1 MTEDMASTWG
11 DWGVSS
17 EIGRLHAVLLRRPGP
32 ELDAVT
38 DFDAMQMRS
47 DLSPD
52 RVREQHDA
60 LADAYRAAG
69 VVVHYV
75 ERGRIDKPNAMF
87 VRDLMLMTPEGAIVT
102 RPASTVRAG
111 EERLV
116 AEALAQLGVPILMS
130 VHGSGTFEGA
140 DVIWVDEHLCFLAEG
155 LRTNEEGADQV
166 ERMLREIGVADVVR
180 VGLPHGAM
188 HLDGLLAI
196 LDRDLAVV
204 WPRRTPFKVVDT
216 LRKRGFTFIEVDD
229 EQEAQDCLPMNFV
242 ALAPG
247 EILMPAGGTAMR
259 QKYEAAGV
267 RCHVVDIGECIKAG
281 GGIHCMTGFL
291 KRDAVC
297 NITSGEDHRVRV
309 FAEQIGAS
317 GRKRPSLRRGSLLD
331 SLVSSPSPTFKLA
344 KASQSTHRSILRAAR
359 VAAGASD
366 AITPRR
372 DDAVATADRPGRL
385 ESATF
390 SP

>member
-1 MTEDMASTWG
+1 MSVSSLSAAYGGELWSPRVVAMTEDMTSTWG

-17 EIGRLHAVLLRRPGP
+17 EIGKLRAVLLRRPGS
-32 ELDAVT
+32 ELDAVV

-47 DLSPD
+47 DLCPE

-60 LADAYRAAG
+60 LAEAYRAAG

-180 VGLPHGAM
+180 VGQPHGAM

-196 LDRDLAVV
+196 IDRDLAVV
-204 WPRRTPFKVVDT
+204 WPRRTPFKAVST
-216 LRKRGFTFIEVDD
+216 LRKRGFRFIEVDD
-229 EQEAQDCLPMNFV
+229 EREAQDCLPMNFV

-247 EILMPAGGTAMR
+247 EILMPAGGSSMR
-259 QKYEAAGV
+259 EKYEAAGV
-267 RCHVVDIGECIKAG
+267 RCHVVDICECIKAG

-297 NITSGEDHRVRV
+297 NMTSGEEHRMRMRAEEVR
-309 FAEQIGAS
+309 E
-317 GRKRPSLRRGSLLD
+317 
-331 SLVSSPSPTFKLA
+331 
-344 KASQSTHRSILRAAR
+344 
-359 VAAGASD
+359 ASD
-366 AITPRR
+366 A
-372 DDAVATADRPGRL
+372 A
-385 ESATF
+385 
-390 SP
+390 

>member
-1 MTEDMASTWG
+1 MSQTILSAAYGGGQWSPRLQSMVEDMASTWG

-47 DLSPD
+47 DLIPD
-52 RVREQHDA
+52 LVRQQHDA
-60 LADAYRAAG
+60 LAEAYRAAG
-69 VVVHYV
+69 VAVHYV

-116 AEALAQLGVPILMS
+116 AEALALLGVPILMS

-140 DVIWVDEHLCFLAEG
+140 DVIWVDSDLCFLAEG

-166 ERMLREIGVADVVR
+166 ERMLREIGISTVVR

-196 LDRDLAVV
+196 IDRDLAAI
-204 WPRRTPFKVVDT
+204 WPRRTPYKVVDT
-216 LRKRGFTFIEVDD
+216 LRRRGFRFIEVED
-229 EQEAQDCLPMNFV
+229 EREAQDSLPMNFV

-247 EILMPAGGTAMR
+247 KILMPAGGRAMKE
-259 QKYEAAGV
+259 KYEDAGV
-267 RCHVVDIGECIKAG
+267 CCHVVDIGECTKAG

-297 NITSGEDHRVRV
+297 NMTSGEEFRMRMRAD
-309 FAEQIGAS
+309 E
-317 GRKRPSLRRGSLLD
+317 
-331 SLVSSPSPTFKLA
+331 A
-344 KASQSTHRSILRAAR
+344 KA
-359 VAAGASD
+359 ASD
-366 AITPRR
+366 A
-372 DDAVATADRPGRL
+372 A
-385 ESATF
+385 
-390 SP
+390 

>member
-1 MTEDMASTWG
+1 MSVSILSAAYGGELWSPRISAMTEDMASTWG

-17 EIGRLHAVLLRRPGP
+17 EIGKLHAVLLRRPGS

-38 DFDAMQMRS
+38 DFNAMQMRS
-47 DLSPD
+47 DLSPE

-60 LADAYRAAG
+60 LADGYRAAG

-75 ERGRIDKPNAMF
+75 ERGQIDKPNAMF

-155 LRTNEEGADQV
+155 LRTNEEGSNQV
-166 ERMLREIGVADVVR
+166 ERMLREIGVTEIVR

-196 LDRDLAVV
+196 IDRDLAVV
-204 WPRRTPFKVVDT
+204 WPRRTPFKAVST
-216 LRKRGFTFIEVDD
+216 LRKRGFRFVEVDD
-229 EQEAQDCLPMNFV
+229 EREAQDCLPMNFV
-242 ALAPG
+242 ALSPG
-247 EILMPAGGTAMR
+247 EILMPVGGSSMR
-259 QKYEAAGV
+259 ETYEAAGV

-291 KRDAVC
+291 KRD
-297 NITSGEDHRVRV
+297 
-309 FAEQIGAS
+309 
-317 GRKRPSLRRGSLLD
+317 SL
-331 SLVSSPSPTFKLA
+331 
-344 KASQSTHRSILRAAR
+344 
-359 VAAGASD
+359 
-366 AITPRR
+366 
-372 DDAVATADRPGRL
+372 
-385 ESATF
+385 
-390 SP
+390 

>member
-1 MTEDMASTWG
+1 MAEEMAATWG

-17 EIGRLHAVLLRRPGP
+17 EIGRLRAVLLRRPGP

-47 DLSPD
+47 DLTPD
-52 RVREQHDA
+52 RVRAQHDA
-60 LADAYRAAG
+60 LAAMYGAHG
-69 VVVHYV
+69 VAVHYV

-130 VHGSGTFEGA
+130 VHDRGTFEGA
-140 DVIWVDEHLCFLAEG
+140 DVVWVDRHLCLLAEG
-155 LRTNEEGADQV
+155 LRTNAEGANQV
-166 ERMLREIGVADVVR
+166 ERMLREIGVATVVR
-180 VGLPHGAM
+180 VGLPYGAM

-196 LDRDLAVV
+196 VDRDLAVI
-204 WPRRTPFKVVDT
+204 WPRRTPFQAVET
-216 LRKRGFTFIEVDD
+216 LRERGFRFITVED
-229 EQEAQDCLPMNFV
+229 EREAQEHLPMNFV

-247 EILMPAGGTAMR
+247 EIVMPAGGDR
-259 QKYEAAGV
+259 LRERFEAAGV

-291 KRDAVC
+291 KREDVCDEAAV
-297 NITSGEDHRVRV
+297 E
-309 FAEQIGAS
+309 
-317 GRKRPSLRRGSLLD
+317 PS
-331 SLVSSPSPTFKLA
+331 
-344 KASQSTHRSILRAAR
+344 
-359 VAAGASD
+359 
-366 AITPRR
+366 
-372 DDAVATADRPGRL
+372 TALPAL
-385 ESATF
+385 
-390 SP
+390 

>member
-1 MTEDMASTWG
+1 VSDQATMSTSLSAAYGGERWSPRLAPLTEEIAEVWG

-17 EIGRLHAVLLRRPGP
+17 ETGRLHAVLLRRPGP

-47 DLSPD
+47 TLSPD
-52 RVREQHDA
+52 LVRAQHDA
-60 LADAYRAAG
+60 LADAYRDYG
-69 VVVHYV
+69 VTVHSI

-116 AEALAQLGVPILMS
+116 AEALARLGVPILMS
-130 VHGSGTFEGA
+130 VHGRGTFEGA
-140 DVIWVDEHLCFLAEG
+140 DVAWVDADLCFLAEG

-166 ERMLREIGVADVVR
+166 ERMLREIGVAQVIR

-188 HLDGLLAI
+188 HLDGLLAL

-204 WPRRTPFKVVDT
+204 WPRRTPYKIVDT
-216 LRKRGFTFIEVDD
+216 LRRRGFRFIEIED
-229 EQEAQDCLPMNFV
+229 EREAQACLPMNVV

-247 EILMPAGGTAMR
+247 EIIMPAGAEKMR
-259 QKYEAAGV
+259 ERYESAGV
-267 RCHVVDIGECIKAG
+267 RCHIVEIGECIKAG

-291 KRDAVC
+291 KRDP
-297 NITSGEDHRVRV
+297 
-309 FAEQIGAS
+309 F
-317 GRKRPSLRRGSLLD
+317 
-331 SLVSSPSPTFKLA
+331 
-344 KASQSTHRSILRAAR
+344 
-359 VAAGASD
+359 
-366 AITPRR
+366 
-372 DDAVATADRPGRL
+372 
-385 ESATF
+385 
-390 SP
+390 

>member
-1 MTEDMASTWG
+1 MSQTILSAAYGGTQWSPRVQSMTEDMATTWG

-47 DLSPD
+47 DLVPD
-52 RVREQHDA
+52 VVRQQHDA
-60 LADAYRAAG
+60 LAEAYRAAG

-116 AEALAQLGVPILMS
+116 AEALVQLGVPILMS

-140 DVIWVDEHLCFLAEG
+140 DVIWVDKDLCFLAEG
-155 LRTNEEGADQV
+155 LRTNEEGAAQV
-166 ERMLREIGVADVVR
+166 ERMLREIGVSTVVR

-188 HLDGLLAI
+188 HLDGLLALI
-196 LDRDLAVV
+196 DRDLAAI
-204 WPRRTPFKVVDT
+204 WPRRTPYKVVDT
-216 LRKRGFTFIEVDD
+216 LRRRGFRFIEV
-229 EQEAQDCLPMNFV
+229 ENEREAQDSLPMNFV

-247 EILMPAGGTAMR
+247 EILLPAGGRAMKE
-259 QKYEAAGV
+259 KYEVAGV
-267 RCHVVDIGECIKAG
+267 RCHIVDIGECIKAG

-291 KRDAVC
+291 KRD
-297 NITSGEDHRVRV
+297 D
-309 FAEQIGAS
+309 
-317 GRKRPSLRRGSLLD
+317 P
-331 SLVSSPSPTFKLA
+331 
-344 KASQSTHRSILRAAR
+344 
-359 VAAGASD
+359 
-366 AITPRR
+366 
-372 DDAVATADRPGRL
+372 
-385 ESATF
+385 
-390 SP
+390 

>member
-1 MTEDMASTWG
+1 MNQTVLSAAYGGGQWSPRVQSMTEEMATTWG

-52 RVREQHDA
+52 VVRRQHDA
-60 LADAYRAAG
+60 LAEAYRAAG

-87 VRDLMLMTPEGAIVT
+87 VRDLMLMTPEGAILT

-140 DVIWVDEHLCFLAEG
+140 DVIWVDKDLCFLAEG

-166 ERMLREIGVADVVR
+166 ERMLREIGVATVIR

-196 LDRDLAVV
+196 IDRDLAAV
-204 WPRRTPFKVVDT
+204 WPRRTPYKVVDT
-216 LRKRGFTFIEVDD
+216 LRRRGFRFIEVED
-229 EQEAQDCLPMNFV
+229 EREAQDCLPMNFV
-242 ALAPG
+242 AIAPG
-247 EILMPAGGTAMR
+247 EILMPSGGQRMR
-259 QKYEAAGV
+259 ERYEAAGV
-267 RCHVVDIGECIKAG
+267 RCHNVDIGECIKAG

-291 KRDAVC
+291 KR
-297 NITSGEDHRVRV
+297 E
-309 FAEQIGAS
+309 
-317 GRKRPSLRRGSLLD
+317 
-331 SLVSSPSPTFKLA
+331 
-344 KASQSTHRSILRAAR
+344 
-359 VAAGASD
+359 
-366 AITPRR
+366 
-372 DDAVATADRPGRL
+372 
-385 ESATF
+385 
-390 SP
+390 